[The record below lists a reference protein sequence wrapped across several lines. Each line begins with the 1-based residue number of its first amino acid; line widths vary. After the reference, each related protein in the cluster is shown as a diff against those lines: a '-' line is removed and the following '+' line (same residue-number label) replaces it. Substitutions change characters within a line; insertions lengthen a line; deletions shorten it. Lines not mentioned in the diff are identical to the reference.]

1 MPRHSARM
9 LTLIVCFAAG
19 TATLGATSA
28 GARDVDM
35 YDSRVTLSEQPPA
48 FHGRVKSDHGPC
60 KNNRHVAVFRK
71 RNGADEK
78 LGGDTT
84 GPAGRWSVPVMLS
97 SGAYYARVRAKQQI
111 VSGNGYTC
119 TKDKSRIVVVD

>member
-1 MPRHSARM
+1 MPRHSAR
-9 LTLIVCFAAG
+9 TLILIACIAAG
-19 TATLGATSA
+19 TATLGAASA

-35 YDSRVTLSEQPPA
+35 YDSRVTFSEQPPA
-48 FHGRVKSDHGPC
+48 FHGSVRSDHRPC
-60 KNNRHVAVFRK
+60 KNDRHVAVFRK
-71 RNGADEK
+71 RNGADRK

-97 SGAYYARVRAKQQI
+97 SGAYYARVRAKQRI

-119 TKDKSRIVVVD
+119 AKDRSRTVVVD